1 MMKRLLFKSK
11 SFLLLLGA
19 LCLSLSL
26 PVRAQ
31 ETGRLPL
38 ISVTGQA
45 EVKVAP
51 DEAVFN
57 IEVKNINKDLLAAKN
72 LNDEVVRKILALAR
86 TYKIEPQNVQTD
98 YINVEPEYEEEE
110 VKGKTRRV
118 FVGYDVSKTV
128 VVRLRDLSRFE
139 ELFSDLLKA
148 GVTSIRNVEFRN
160 TELRKHK
167 DQARAMA
174 IRAAREKAVALAT
187 EIGQGVGLAF
197 SIIEEDTESRRD
209 NASNNSFLTVS
220 SGIMSGSEST
230 FAPGLISIR
239 AQVSVSFRLN

>member
-1 MMKRLLFKSK
+1 MKRLLFQPK

-19 LCLSLSL
+19 LSLSL
-26 PVRAQ
+26 TLSVRAQ
-31 ETGRLPL
+31 ETNRLPL
-38 ISVTGQA
+38 ISVSGQA

-110 VKGKTRRV
+110 VNEKTRRV

-148 GVTSIRNVEFRN
+148 GVTRIRSVEFRT

-174 IRAAREKAVALAT
+174 IRAAREKAVALAQ

-197 SIIEEDTESRRD
+197 SITEEDTESRRD
-209 NASNNSFLTVS
+209 NASNNSFLTVG